1 MATFFISR
9 FHALY
14 TPADAVANPRVLVTP
29 GQYLT
34 GEPAREWNAETS
46 THNLVGAP
54 YGLDVPA
61 GNARLVMS
69 WECLVRFVTVA
80 ALERYLRRLEI
91 ELNTQRAGTLDMA
104 EAYHAGAPTLLTR
117 WDAVVNSCTVRR
129 CTSEEAPAEPGA
141 WGAVVLSFTLTNPE
155 EI

>member
-1 MATFFISR
+1 MSDFYTAR
-9 FHALY
+9 FRAQY
-14 TPADAVANPRVLVTP
+14 TPDLDEAQPWELVTP

-34 GEPAREWNAETS
+34 GMPSREWSTETS
-46 THNLVGAP
+46 THNLVGSP

-61 GNARLVMS
+61 GNARLVVE
-69 WECLVRFVTVA
+69 WESLFNFSTVGE
-80 ALERYLRRLEI
+80 LERYLRRLEI
-91 ELNTQRAGTLDMA
+91 ELNIHRAGKLDMA

-117 WDAVVNSCTVRR
+117 WDAVVNTCTVRLL
-129 CTSEEAPAEPGA
+129 TSEEAPAEPGA

>member
-1 MATFFISR
+1 MSAFFSSR
-9 FHALY
+9 FYAAY
-14 TPADAVANPRVLVTP
+14 TPHNAEAQPRVLTTP
-29 GQYLT
+29 GQYIT
-34 GEPAREWNAETS
+34 GEPAREWSAETIS
-46 THNLVGAP
+46 HSLVGAA

-61 GNARLVMS
+61 GNARLVLS
-69 WECLVRFVTVA
+69 WEMLVVFPTVA

-91 ELNTQRAGTLDMA
+91 ELNTNRAGTLELA

>member
-1 MATFFISR
+1 MSKFYTAR

-14 TPADAVANPRVLVTP
+14 TPTAADTNPRVLVTP

-34 GEPAREWNAETS
+34 GEPGREWSEETS
-46 THNLVGAP
+46 SHNLVGSP

-69 WECLVRFVTVA
+69 WESLMKFPTVA

-91 ELNTQRAGTLDMA
+91 ELNMNRAGKMELA
-104 EAYHAGAPTLLTR
+104 EAYHAGAPTLQTR
-117 WDAVVNSCTVRR
+117 WDAVVNTCTVRR

-141 WGAVVLSFTLTNPE
+141 WGAVVISFTLTNPE

>member
-1 MATFFISR
+1 MSDFYTAR
-9 FHALY
+9 FRAHYAPAVDEAQPWAL
-14 TPADAVANPRVLVTP
+14 VMP

-34 GEPAREWNAETS
+34 GMPSREWSTETN
-46 THNLVGAP
+46 THNLVGSP

-61 GNARLVMS
+61 GNARLVID
-69 WECLVRFVTVA
+69 WEVLVQRSTVA
-80 ALERYLRRLEI
+80 KLERYLRRLEI
-91 ELNTQRAGTLDMA
+91 ALNTARAGKLDMA

-117 WDAVVNSCTVRR
+117 WDAVVNACAVR
-129 CTSEEAPAEPGA
+129 CLTAEEAPAEPGA

>member
-1 MATFFISR
+1 MSVFYKAR
-9 FHALY
+9 FCANYAPALDE
-14 TPADAVANPRVLVTP
+14 AQLWSLVTP

-34 GEPAREWNAETS
+34 GVPSREWSTETS
-46 THNLVGAP
+46 THNLVGSP
-54 YGLDVPA
+54 YGLDVPV
-61 GNARLVMS
+61 GNARLVLD
-69 WECLVRFVTVA
+69 WEVLVQRSTVA
-80 ALERYLRRLEI
+80 KLERYLRRLEI
-91 ELNTQRAGTLDMA
+91 ALNTQRAGKLDMA

-129 CTSEEAPAEPGA
+129 LTAEEAPAEPGA

>member
-1 MATFFISR
+1 MSNFYTAR

-14 TPADAVANPRVLVTP
+14 TPTAADTNPRVLVTP

-34 GEPAREWNAETS
+34 GEASREWNTETI
-46 THNLVGAP
+46 THNLVGSP

-69 WECLVRFVTVA
+69 WESLLKFPTVA

-91 ELNTQRAGTLDMA
+91 ELNMNRAGKLEMA
-104 EAYHAGAPTLLTR
+104 EAYHAGAPTLQTR
-117 WDAVVNSCTVRR
+117 WDAVVNTCTVRR
-129 CTSEEAPAEPGA
+129 LTSEEAPAEPGA